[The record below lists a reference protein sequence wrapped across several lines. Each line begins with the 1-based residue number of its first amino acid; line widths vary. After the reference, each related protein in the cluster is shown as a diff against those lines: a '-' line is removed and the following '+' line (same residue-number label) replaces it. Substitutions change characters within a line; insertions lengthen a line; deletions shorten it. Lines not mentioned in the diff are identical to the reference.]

1 LDLNAQSKI
10 DKGSAK
16 HGEQI
21 GVKVFGNADVN
32 GFASSA
38 NMETSS
44 SQHASKKQQ
53 TKRIPDQV
61 PPDTPL
67 LNSSPLTY
75 SLTYAGVSTLELQN
89 YIDTSMLIVRII
101 ALRLLIGGREKVMA
115 CTGCNGMALTF

>member
-1 LDLNAQSKI
+1 MSRTLDLNAQSKI

-75 SLTYAGVSTLELQN
+75 SLTYAGVSTLELQYRYVHAHCKN
-89 YIDTSMLIVRII
+89 YCL
-101 ALRLLIGGREKVMA
+101 A
-115 CTGCNGMALTF
+115 TFDRR